1 MSILITG
8 FNGNVGFAVGHVLK
22 NEKIPFYAGV
32 QDPARIPENLKKDYT
47 FRTLDYN
54 EPATFSTALEGCNQ
68 LFLLYP
74 PQVSLADFQRFI
86 HFLAFSKIQHIVYLS
101 VKDVQFLPFIPHYKN
116 EALIRKTGIPYT
128 FIRAGY
134 FMQNLNLF
142 MREEIQQNQQIFVPA
157 GKGKSSFTDI
167 PDIATI
173 TLHSLALPKQQ
184 RRKGMDRMV
193 ETDYAIRLLLY
204 YGAEEAGSTH
214 ILTVSELARRWNV
227 SSELLRNTVSILVE
241 NEIFQREDSLERPHL
256 NLLLEQILLVDFIQ
270 IFETSN
276 CFQADDN
283 TLGPFFL
290 KREEIFREAKKVYYA
305 TLNQYSFK
313 ELIISR

>member
-1 MSILITG
+1 MMSILITG
-8 FNGNVGFAVGHVLK
+8 FNGNVGFAVGHALK

-74 PQVSLADFQRFI
+74 PQVSLEAFQRFI
-86 HFLAFSKIQHIVYLS
+86 HFLSFSKIQHIVYLS

-116 EALIRKTGIPYT
+116 EALIRKAGIPYT

-142 MREEIQQNQQIFVPA
+142 MREEIKQNQQIFVPA

-167 PDIATI
+167 RDIATI
-173 TLHSLALPKQQ
+173 VLHSLVSLKLHQDQAHTIT
-184 RRKGMDRMV
+184 G
-193 ETDYAIRLLLY
+193 
-204 YGAEEAGSTH
+204 EE
-214 ILTVSELARRWNV
+214 
-227 SSELLRNTVSILVE
+227 
-241 NEIFQREDSLERPHL
+241 SLDFYEAASL
-256 NLLLEQILLVDFIQ
+256 MTLLLEKPIHYTNPSIHTFKMRMSQKGLPEDHVNVVANLHIP
-270 IFETSN
+270 TK
-276 CFQADDN
+276 
-283 TLGPFFL
+283 LGLAGGMTTTFYDLSRNRPI
-290 KREEIFREAKKVYYA
+290 RMEQYIRDYA
-305 TLNQYSFK
+305 HHWK
-313 ELIISR
+313 A

>member
-1 MSILITG
+1 MMSILITG
-8 FNGNVGFAVGHVLK
+8 FNGNVGFAVGYALK

-32 QDPARIPENLKKDYT
+32 QDPARIPENLKKGYT

-74 PQVSLADFQRFI
+74 PQVSLEAFQRFI

-142 MREEIQQNQQIFVPA
+142 MRDEIQQNHQIFVPA

-167 PDIATI
+167 RDIATI
-173 TLHSLALPKQQ
+173 ILDSLASPKPHQNQ
-184 RRKGMDRMV
+184 AYTITG
-193 ETDYAIRLLLY
+193 
-204 YGAEEAGSTH
+204 EEAMDFYE
-214 ILTVSELARRWNV
+214 VA
-227 SSELLRNTVSILVE
+227 
-241 NEIFQREDSLERPHL
+241 SLMT
-256 NLLLEQILLVDFIQ
+256 LLLEKPIHYTNPSIRTFKMHMYQKGLPEDYVNVVANLHIPTKLGLAGGM
-270 IFETSN
+270 TST
-276 CFQADDN
+276 FYD
-283 TLGPFFL
+283 LIR
-290 KREEIFREAKKVYYA
+290 KRPIRMEQYIRDYA
-305 TLNQYSFK
+305 HHWK
-313 ELIISR
+313 A